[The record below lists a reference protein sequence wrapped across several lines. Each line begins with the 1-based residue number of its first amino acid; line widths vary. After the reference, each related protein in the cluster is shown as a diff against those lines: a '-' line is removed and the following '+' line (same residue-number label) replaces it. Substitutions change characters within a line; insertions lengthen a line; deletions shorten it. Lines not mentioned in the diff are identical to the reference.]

1 MSNLIIMTMALGLGA
16 IMALT
21 GVYYGSEAI
30 QNLRAKAEAAQIVAQ
45 AQLLAEAW
53 TEYARAHNGNP
64 ALVDATADKDADGVA
79 DKDYAWGD
87 GSFDLDGKYIN
98 TQPVPPARAVPS
110 TAAYYYPIAI
120 KNYDTKACTVNTA
133 FFQTKYIPADTIAL
147 QITSQ
152 YVCQRITQLAGNTSI
167 PAKATAM
174 TGDLTTANPKRPFDC
189 IYYDSDGTAGVSRGD
204 TFLFLYRV
212 FDQNVTPAT
221 HINAC

>member
-1 MSNLIIMTMALGLGA
+1 MTVALGLGA
-16 IMALT
+16 IMALS

-45 AQLLAEAW
+45 AQSLADAW

-64 ALVDATADKDADGVA
+64 ALVDATP

-98 TQPVPPARAVPS
+98 TQPVPPARAVPA
-110 TAAYYYPIAI
+110 TAAYYYPVAI
-120 KNYDTKACTVNTA
+120 KNYETKVCTVNTA

-147 QITSQ
+147 QIASQ
-152 YVCQRITQLAGNTSI
+152 YVCQRITQLAGNASI

-204 TFLFLYRV
+204 TFLFIYRV

-221 HINAC
+221 HVNAC